1 MPVGWCEDE
10 EGEACEGGLVHEVGE
25 EEVAAPGVFFD
36 GIARGEVEGMGGFVG
51 ACRLGEFAHFGE
63 VGVESLDC
71 GVFGGSLLLWD
82 AAGVGDDAVA

>member
-1 MPVGWCEDE
+1 MKSRAW
-10 EGEACEGGLVHEVGE
+10 AGL
-25 EEVAAPGVFFD
+25 
-36 GIARGEVEGMGGFVG
+36 RG